1 MSSNHEINLINLLY
15 KIARYWKLIVINFII
30 VSIIAVIISLL
41 LPKWYKA
48 EAVIMPPVKE
58 GSFGLGLGMA
68 GQLAGMMLGGGGDFD
83 LPMFATP
90 SDIYEMILKSRSV
103 ADSIIHKFNLMQLY
117 KQQTIEET
125 RLELAGHTF
134 FEVGKEGAIFIRFE
148 AKNDPVL
155 ASDVVQSY
163 IEELDKANKRVK
175 IFYAHNTRKFIEE
188 RLVENKEKLTAAE
201 DSLQAFQRRYN
212 AVSIE
217 DQVTAAV
224 NNYAQLLAMKQHYE
238 VQLNAFQD
246 NVDLSHPEVREL
258 YSKIQGIDKKIR
270 EMKYGDKT
278 GITQALM
285 KDTDMFPPFASVP
298 QLGLEYA
305 RRLRD
310 VKIQEIIFELLT
322 QQHEQEK
329 IKEAKDTPTVVVL
342 DKPVPPTKKSRPKR
356 AIIVLL
362 ASLLSI
368 FYSLFVI
375 FIKEYNQHLRM
386 NKPDDYEKLQA
397 IKSEFASILRKRRN
411 E

>member
-1 MSSNHEINLINLLY
+1 MSSNQEINLINLLY
-15 KIARYWKLIVINFII
+15 KIARYWKLIVINFIV

-41 LPKWYKA
+41 LPKWYQA

-90 SDIYEMILKSRSV
+90 SDIYEMILKSRGV
-103 ADSIIHKFNLMQLY
+103 ADSIIQKYNLMQLY

-125 RLELAGHTF
+125 RLELTSHTF
-134 FEVGKEGAIFIRFE
+134 LEVGKEGAIFIRFE

-155 ASDVVQSY
+155 AANVVQGY
-163 IEELDKANKRVK
+163 IDELDKANKRVK

-188 RLVENKEKLTAAE
+188 RLAENKEKLKAAE
-201 DSLQAFQRRYN
+201 DSLQAFQKRYN

-224 NNYAQLLAMKQHYE
+224 NNYAQLLAQKQYYE

-258 YSKIQGIDKKIR
+258 ASKIQGINKKIR

-278 GITQALM
+278 GITQELM
-285 KDTDMFPPFASVP
+285 KDTDMFPPFVSVP
-298 QLGLEYA
+298 QLGLDYA

-310 VKIQEIIFELLT
+310 LKIQELIFELLT

-362 ASLLSI
+362 AALLSI

-386 NKPDDYEKLQA
+386 NNPDDYDKLQA
-397 IKSEFASILRKRRN
+397 IKSEFTSIFRRRRN

>member
-1 MSSNHEINLINLLY
+1 MSSNQEINLINLLY
-15 KIARYWKLIVINFII
+15 KIARYWKLIVINFIV

-48 EAVIMPPVKE
+48 EAAIMPPVKE

-103 ADSIIHKFNLMQLY
+103 ADSIIYKYKLMQLY
-117 KQQTIEET
+117 KQETIEET
-125 RLELAGHTF
+125 RLELTGHTF
-134 FEVGKEGAIFIRFE
+134 LEVGKEGAIFIRFE

-155 ASDVVQSY
+155 ASNVVQSY

-188 RLVENKEKLTAAE
+188 RLVENKEKLKAAE
-201 DSLQAFQRRYN
+201 DSLQVFQRRYN

-224 NNYAQLLAMKQHYE
+224 NNYAQLLGMKQHYE

-246 NVDLSHPEVREL
+246 NMALSHPEVREL
-258 YSKIQGIDKKIR
+258 NSKIQGIDKMIR

-310 VKIQEIIFELLT
+310 VKIQELIFELLT

-362 ASLLSI
+362 AALLSI

-375 FIKEYNQHLRM
+375 LIKEYNQHLRM
-386 NKPDDYEKLQA
+386 NNPDDYQKLQA
-397 IKSEFASILRKRRN
+397 IKSEFSSILRKRRN

>member
-1 MSSNHEINLINLLY
+1 MSSNQEINLINLLY
-15 KIARYWKLIVINFII
+15 KIARYWKLIVINFIV
-30 VSIIAVIISLL
+30 VSILAVIISLL

-103 ADSIIHKFNLMQLY
+103 ADSIIQKYDLMQLY

-125 RLELAGHTF
+125 RLELTSHTF
-134 FEVGKEGAIFIRFE
+134 LEVGKEGAIFIRFE

-155 ASDVVQSY
+155 AANVVQSY

-188 RLVENKEKLTAAE
+188 RLVENKEKLKAAE
-201 DSLQAFQRRYN
+201 DSLQAFQKRYN

-224 NNYAQLLAMKQHYE
+224 NNYAQLLAQKQYYE

-246 NVDLSHPEVREL
+246 NVDISHPEVREL
-258 YSKIQGIDKKIR
+258 ASKIQGINKKIR

-310 VKIQEIIFELLT
+310 VKIQELIFELLT

-362 ASLLSI
+362 AALLSI

-386 NKPDDYEKLQA
+386 NNPDDYDKLQA
-397 IKSEFASILRKRRN
+397 IKSEFTSLFRRRRN